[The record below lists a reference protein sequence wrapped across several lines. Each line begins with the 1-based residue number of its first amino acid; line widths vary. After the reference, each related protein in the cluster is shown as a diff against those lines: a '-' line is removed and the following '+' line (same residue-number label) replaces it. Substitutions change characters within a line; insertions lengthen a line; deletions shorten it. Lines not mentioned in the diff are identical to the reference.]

1 MNKEFLF
8 EKDEISRCRDRLI
21 LAFGLAKR
29 AGKCVLGTNMCVD
42 SIREETA
49 RLVIAANNLSD
60 NTKKKLNDS
69 CSYHNVDIIFLD
81 CDMTYLGEKL
91 GKKNG
96 TSCAAILDESF
107 VNICRKIYSE
117 IHTVT
122 TEVQR

>member
-8 EKDEISRCRDRLI
+8 EKGEISQCRDRLI
-21 LAFGLAKR
+21 SAFGLAKR
-29 AGKCVLGTNMCVD
+29 AGRCVLGTQMCVD

-49 RLVIAANNLSD
+49 RLVIAACDLSD
-60 NTKKKLNDS
+60 NTNKKLMDS

-81 CDMTYLGEKL
+81 CNMAYLGEKL

-117 IHTVT
+117 IRMVT
-122 TEVQR
+122 TEVQQ